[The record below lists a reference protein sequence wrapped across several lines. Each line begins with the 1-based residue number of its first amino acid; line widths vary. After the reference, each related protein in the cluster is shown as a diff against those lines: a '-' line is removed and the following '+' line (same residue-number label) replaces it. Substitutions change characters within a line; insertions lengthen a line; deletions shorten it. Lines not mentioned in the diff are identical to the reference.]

1 MIQTQRTWARG
12 CAAAT
17 VLAVGCVV
25 VGCGGS
31 DKPFKTARLAG
42 TVKLDGE
49 PIANG
54 TISFVP
60 EDGQTPTTGAII
72 QSGKYSAEVPLGR
85 KKIMIS
91 AVQATGRMQKA
102 YDTPDS
108 PMTEIT
114 EEIVPAR
121 YNVATMLEHDVT
133 GNNSDLNFDLTRS

>member
-1 MIQTQRTWARG
+1 MQTRSRAYD
-12 CAAAT
+12 AVV
-17 VLAVGCVV
+17 VLVVGLAI

-54 TISFVP
+54 TISFAP

-72 QSGKYSAEVPLGR
+72 QNGKYSAEVPLGR

-114 EEIVPAR
+114 AEIVPAR